1 MFWLLVSQAR
11 CPPHPAHD
19 LGAASFSISRK
30 IEVISSV
37 TDGDWNPLCGNVCH
51 CKFNFI
57 SRCVVIQ
64 ILLFHCVSVGVGCV
78 FQEISLFYLHS
89 KQFSPLSLQ
98 FVVLSHYPNS
108 VLGVHA
114 GLLIPHAVLVFLLF
128 LLNGLGGGLIIFIDI
143 VINHVWLFFPLNVFV
158 SYSTICSLH
167 IYYFFSSLYS
177 AFNILSAF
185 SASLSWKLRPLALR
199 LSSFLT

>member
-1 MFWLLVSQAR
+1 M
-11 CPPHPAHD
+11 
-19 LGAASFSISRK
+19 
-30 IEVISSV
+30 
-37 TDGDWNPLCGNVCH
+37 
-51 CKFNFI
+51 
-57 SRCVVIQ
+57 VIQ

-98 FVVLSHYPNS
+98 FICGSFSLSCRKS
-108 VLGVHA
+108 VLGVHG

-143 VINHVWLFFPLNVFV
+143 VINNVWLLFSLNVFV

-199 LSSFLT
+199 LSSFLTSVLGLYFSLRAPL